1 MAKKTKD
8 RLYKEARELYLNTD
22 LKLTD
27 IAEQLGI
34 KINTLYTISNR
45 EQWALLKDEKIK
57 EIISDRN
64 IMLNDRK
71 LKSIEFY
78 DTVMEKCI
86 KLLDDEEIRGKELKS
101 ITETHILAEGRL
113 FLLSKHMIETKKE
126 EDGND
131 GILNEL
137 ANM

>member
-45 EQWALLKDEKIK
+45 EQWSLLKEEKIK

-78 DTVMEKCI
+78 DSVMYNCKKI
-86 KLLDDEEIRGKELKS
+86 LDDGEIRGKELKS
-101 ITETHILAEGRL
+101 ITETHIMAESRL

-126 EDGND
+126 EDNND